1 MTPIRVAAVALA
13 AALPIFFTANA
24 MRILLSETYVR
35 AAYSRLGGE
44 EVLTARERRD
54 LALLG
59 LRAVD
64 PLRGDSVAILRKAR
78 LPDGSRAFERREVRH
93 MRDVRT
99 WLWRLLAAEVVV
111 SAALVALGVAD
122 LRQLAAAL
130 RWGGLATFGISA
142 VALVAMALDFDAV
155 LLGFHRLLFKGDTW
169 HFADSATLI
178 RVYPERFW
186 NWTGIAI
193 GGLVVAQ
200 ALVGIAVGEAIA
212 RASRIGARGG

>member
-35 AAYSRLGGE
+35 AAYARLGGE

-64 PLRGDSVAILRKAR
+64 PLRGESVAILRKAR
-78 LPDGSRAFERREVRH
+78 LPDGSRAFDRREVRH
-93 MRDVRT
+93 MQDVRT
-99 WLWRLLAAEVVV
+99 WLRRLLAVELVVLT
-111 SAALVALGVAD
+111 ALVALGVAD
-122 LRQLAAAL
+122 RRRLGATL
-130 RWGGLATFGISA
+130 RWGGLATLAVGA
-142 VALVAMALDFDAV
+142 VALVAMALDFDDV
-155 LLGFHRLLFKGDTW
+155 LLGFHHLLFEGNTW
-169 HFADSATLI
+169 HFADRATLI

-200 ALVGIAVGEAIA
+200 ALVGVAVGKAIV
-212 RASRIGARGG
+212 RGSRNGARGG